1 MQDPFNNPAFSM
13 AEMTKAIN
21 LLPNNYGRIG
31 QMGIFPE
38 RGSRHRQVLVEYKSG
53 RLNLL
58 PTRPLGA
65 DGTKHENEKRHVRSF
80 LIPHIPYDAEVLPDE
95 YQSIRAFGSETELQQ
110 LSQIM
115 NSKLQSMRNKHAIT
129 LEHLRIGAIKGEVL
143 DADGTPL
150 YDWFDEFDIT
160 PQVIKF
166 GLANDKTEVIE
177 KCMEVLDYMEE
188 NLNGEIM
195 SGVHA
200 LVSKEFFRKL
210 ITHPKVK
217 EAYARWRDGEM
228 LRSDMRRHFEL
239 GGITFE
245 QYLGQASTSDGTV
258 RRFIEEN
265 KGHVFPLGTLDTF
278 ETVFAPA
285 DFLETA
291 NTMGQALYAKQEARK
306 FNRGID
312 IHTQSN
318 VLPICYRPNVLVKI
332 EV

>member
-1 MQDPFNNPAFSM
+1 MQNPFDNPAFSM
-13 AEMTKAIN
+13 AEMTRAIN
-21 LLPNNYGRIG
+21 VLPNHYGRVG
-31 QMGIFPE
+31 QMAIFPE
-38 RGSRHRQVLVEYKSG
+38 RGVRTRQVLAEYKSG

-65 DGTKHENEKRHVRSF
+65 DGTKHENEKRLVRSF
-80 LIPHIPYDAEVLPDE
+80 LIPHIPYDAEILPDE

-110 LSQIM
+110 LSQVM
-115 NSKLQSMRNKHAIT
+115 NDKLLAMRNKHAIT
-129 LEHLRIGAIKGEVL
+129 LEYLRMGALKGQVL
-143 DADGTPL
+143 DASGTVL
-150 YDWFDEFDIT
+150 YDWFDEFDLT
-160 PQVIKF
+160 QHVVKF

-188 NLNGEIM
+188 NLEGEIM

-200 LVSKEFFRKL
+200 MVSKEFFRKL

-245 QYLGQASTSDGTV
+245 QYLGQASTANGTV

-291 NTMGQALYAKQEARK
+291 NTIGQILYAKQEARK

-312 IHTQSN
+312 LHTQSN
-318 VLPICYRPNVLVKI
+318 PLPICYRPKVLVKI